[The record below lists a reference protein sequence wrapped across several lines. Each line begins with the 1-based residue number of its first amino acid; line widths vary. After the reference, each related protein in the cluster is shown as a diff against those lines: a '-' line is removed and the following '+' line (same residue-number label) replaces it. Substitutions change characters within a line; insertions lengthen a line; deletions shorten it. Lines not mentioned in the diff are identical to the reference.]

1 MSPIDEFLYLAA
13 DGLQLYAKVWSPVGG
28 SRGVV
33 VLIHGL
39 GEYGGRYAEVGQR
52 YVDQGY
58 VFVAGDLRGHG
69 LSEGRRA
76 FVSGIEV
83 FMNDLDRYVAEV
95 CSRYPGKPVF
105 LYGFSMGS
113 TLAAAYLIR
122 RQPVLAGAILC
133 SGGFV
138 MPATSAAAMSKAKLL
153 RHVVPILAVANGM
166 GPVRNK
172 VCHDVTVLD
181 AYDADD
187 MVYKK
192 ITVGLAAVVM
202 EANEEVLSRAG
213 EIRVPLLVMHGSDD
227 VIALPEGSQR
237 LADGVTGDVTLKFWP
252 GLYHFVHFEP
262 GAKEQV
268 AGYVTEWMNARGG
281 ER

>member
-1 MSPIDEFLYLAA
+1 VLQTDEFRYQAA
-13 DGLQLYAKVWSPVGG
+13 DGLRLFARMWVPAGDPQGI
-28 SRGVV
+28 V
-33 VLIHGL
+33 VLVHGL
-39 GEYGGRYAEVGQR
+39 GEYGGRYEEIGRR
-52 YVDQGY
+52 YTDRGY
-58 VFVAGDLRGHG
+58 AFVAGDLRGHG

-76 FVSGIEV
+76 FASGIDV
-83 FMNDLDRYVAEV
+83 FMDDLDRYVVEV
-95 CSRYPGKPVF
+95 RSRFPGKPVF

-113 TLAAAYLIR
+113 TLTAVYLIR
-122 RQPVLAGAILC
+122 RKPVLAGAVLC

-138 MPATSAAAMSKAKLL
+138 MPAASAAAMSKVKLL
-153 RHVVPILAVANGM
+153 RHLVPTLAVANGM
-166 GPVRNK
+166 GPVRDK
-172 VCHDVTVLD
+172 VCHDVSVLD

-187 MVYKK
+187 LVYKK
-192 ITVGLAAVVM
+192 ITVGLAAVIM
-202 EANEEVLSRAG
+202 EANQEALVHAG

-268 AGYVTEWMNARGG
+268 AGYVADWMDAHCTVP
-281 ER
+281 